1 MTIIEIEN
9 TFAEFS
15 SQLQS
20 LKERYTNK
28 VMTEEITKLIRET
41 QVIKLKVMRLNSENE
56 KNNPELMQS
65 VSHHISDLHQQ
76 IVQLKQSFKKA
87 TFEA

>member
-20 LKERYTNK
+20 LKEQYTNK
-28 VMTEEITKLIRET
+28 VMTEEITNLIRET
-41 QVIKLKVMRLNSENE
+41 QVIKLQVMRLNSENE

-65 VSHHISDLHQQ
+65 VSRHIGDLHQQ
-76 IVQLKQSFKKA
+76 IVQLKQSFEKA